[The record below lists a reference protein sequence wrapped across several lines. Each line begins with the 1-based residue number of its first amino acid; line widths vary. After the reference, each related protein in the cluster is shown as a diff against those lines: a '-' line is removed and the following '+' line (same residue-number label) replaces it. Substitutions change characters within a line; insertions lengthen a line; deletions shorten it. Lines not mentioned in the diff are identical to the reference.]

1 MPASLPLIR
10 NEVLASLRVL
20 ENSNDG
26 VYVPVLVPIIRPF
39 FGPVL
44 GSKGYGRSIDGA
56 SSRASGGS

>member
-39 FGPVL
+39 FGPVH
-44 GSKGYGRSIDGA
+44 GPEGYGRSIDG